1 MFSYK
6 NKLDHNLKYYLS
18 KNAYKTYRI
27 LIKYKDFQS
36 ILEKKIASYKGTV
49 YHTMESIN
57 IISAELSGRGI
68 ERLLEYPEIEKIY
81 LDEYLFLCGMS
92 VSTANKVHFSEKYS
106 LSGAGIGIGLVDSGI
121 FPHEDLTS
129 PSNKVALFIDL
140 INELHYPYD
149 DNGHGTSIAGIL
161 CSSGLSSN
169 NMYKGVCSKSKL
181 FCYKAFDKL
190 GKGFASDIL
199 YSIESL
205 INMSKENNIKILCLP
220 FELLTHN
227 TFIISCFD
235 LIFNHAISKGLI
247 PVVPSGS
254 NFKNQS
260 SIIGISTSSNCITV
274 SGLNTANSIVKA
286 YDYSSAGPYGK
297 LSKPDLSAAC
307 VNIVSLNCDTNYI
320 SEKNNFK
327 LYPSKLEAQ
336 YKTFTGS
343 SMAAAYICG
352 LCALICENNP
362 SITFKDM
369 RSLLKVACES
379 LEDIPKY
386 IQGEGV
392 LNIHKLMP

>member
-1 MFSYK
+1 MHS
-6 NKLDHNLKYYLS
+6 
-18 KNAYKTYRI
+18 
-27 LIKYKDFQS
+27 
-36 ILEKKIASYKGTV
+36 
-49 YHTMESIN
+49 
-57 IISAELSGRGI
+57 
-68 ERLLEYPEIEKIY
+68 
-81 LDEYLFLCGMS
+81 
-92 VSTANKVHFSEKYS
+92 
-106 LSGAGIGIGLVDSGI
+106 
-121 FPHEDLTS
+121 
-129 PSNKVALFIDL
+129 
-140 INELHYPYD
+140 
-149 DNGHGTSIAGIL
+149 
-161 CSSGLSSN
+161 
-169 NMYKGVCSKSKL
+169 
-181 FCYKAFDKL
+181 
-190 GKGFASDIL
+190 
-199 YSIESL
+199 
-205 INMSKENNIKILCLP
+205 
-220 FELLTHN
+220 
-227 TFIISCFD
+227 
-235 LIFNHAISKGLI
+235 
-247 PVVPSGS
+247 
-254 NFKNQS
+254 
-260 SIIGISTSSNCITV
+260 V
-274 SGLNTANSIVKA
+274 SGLNTANSIVKV